1 MRILAR
7 ALSFEVF
14 FFFELPEDLDDLALP
29 LSEEEGLMS
38 DNDSISS
45 LVGSGKASA
54 DRAATAGSGDDS
66 TGKSL
71 STTSIIF

>member
-14 FFFELPEDLDDLALP
+14 FFFELLEDLDDLAVP
-29 LSEEEGLMS
+29 LREEEGLMS

-45 LVGSGKASA
+45 LVGSGRASA
-54 DRAATAGSGDDS
+54 DGAAIAGIGEVSA
-66 TGKSL
+66 GKSL